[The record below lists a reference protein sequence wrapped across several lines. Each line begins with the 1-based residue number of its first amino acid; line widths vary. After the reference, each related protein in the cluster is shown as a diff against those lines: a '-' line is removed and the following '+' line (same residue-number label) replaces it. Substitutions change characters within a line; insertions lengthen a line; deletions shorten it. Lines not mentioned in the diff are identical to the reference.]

1 MKSRLFGLQEW
12 IWRAFVRGALIPLV
26 LVEFVLIAVY
36 LIANNSIH
44 TAQTNYLR
52 EVAHSELDMASYR
65 ESHLIDSQLREIGQ
79 LAELY
84 CTLTTQALL
93 QPKVKLITPPKL
105 AITPTGV
112 RYSPTNTGG
121 AASFYSNVTPLKQQN
136 LETVARLTTLDALMA
151 GIQKRHPFITSIY
164 FNSWD
169 GYNHIYP
176 WFYTPDQYPHNIW
189 VPEFNFYYLADAEH
203 NPKRE
208 QVWTDVYL
216 DPAGQG
222 WMMSAIA
229 PVYREDFLEGVVG
242 LDITVGTL
250 LKQINHLSVPWNG
263 YAVLVSD
270 QLNIMALPQVGERDF
285 GLRELTH
292 HSYEDAVRK
301 ELFKPED
308 FNLAKRH
315 ATKALA
321 EAIRQQPKGIINLH
335 LGQQSKLVAWNTVP
349 STNWHLLMVVDEHNV
364 YAETETLSQHY
375 KQIGYLMIGGLV
387 LFYILFFAFMWWRA
401 RHLSSALLNPIQGIQ
416 DMMAEIGQGHWN
428 PKRPDS
434 QIQELHNMVQH
445 TINMEE
451 QLQYSE
457 QQRNRTQQRLELVL
471 ESATESLWE
480 CDLHSHWIFLRGR
493 FRQRFG
499 LPADSISEAAFLRRI
514 HPDDLEA
521 FKQSKRLTQQQDAP
535 CDIEFR
541 FKDAHDQ
548 YHWLLGRGRIV
559 EYDRGTGAPLLVAG
573 TYVDIDALKRT
584 EADLR
589 QATLEAQA
597 ASQAKS
603 RFISSISHELRTPLN
618 AIYGFA
624 QLMQLE
630 QEQRNLSP
638 TPPKNSE
645 YLRELLVASQH
656 LNALVSD
663 ILDWTSLQAEHPKI
677 DMQPVCVA
685 AILSECAEL
694 VRLEAARHNLQFKVD
709 LPDPALHISAD
720 PHRLRQIMLNLLSNA
735 IKYNRAHGSVHLGY
749 HIQDTQIR
757 LSVTD
762 TGKGIA
768 PELHSHLFEPFQR
781 LGQEHTAIKGTGIG
795 LSLCRALANLLDAQI
810 GFTSSPE
817 QGSCFWVECSIVA
830 EPPASA
836 SEQPPLTNPN

>member
-1 MKSRLFGLQEW
+1 MKSRLFGLREW

-26 LVEFVLIAVY
+26 LVESVLIAVY
-36 LIANNSIH
+36 LIANTSIH
-44 TAQTNYLR
+44 KAQTNYLR
-52 EVAHSELDMASYR
+52 EVAHSELDMASHR
-65 ESHLIDSQLREIGQ
+65 ESYLIDSQLKEIGQ

-84 CTLTTQALL
+84 RHLTTQALL
-93 QPKVKLITPPKL
+93 YPKVKLITPPKL

-112 RYSPTNTGG
+112 RYTPVDTGG
-121 AASFYSNVTPLKQQN
+121 AASFYSNITPIKLQDLDKI
-136 LETVARLTTLDALMA
+136 ARLSTLDTLME

-189 VPEFNFYYLADAEH
+189 VPEFNFYYLADAQH
-203 NPKRE
+203 NPKRQ

-229 PVYREDFLEGVVG
+229 PVYRDDFLEGVVG

-270 QLNIMALPQVGERDF
+270 QLNIMALPELGERDF
-285 GLRELTH
+285 GLRELTQ

-301 ELFKPED
+301 ELLKPED

-315 ATKALA
+315 TTQALA
-321 EAIRQQPKGIINLH
+321 QAIRQQPKGIINLH

-349 STNWHLLMVVDEHNV
+349 STNWHLLMVVDERNV

-375 KQIGYLMIGGLV
+375 KHIGYLMIGGLV

-401 RHLSSALLNPIQGIQ
+401 RHLSSALLTPIQGIQ
-416 DMMAEIGQGHWN
+416 DMMAEIGRGHWN
-428 PKRPDS
+428 PERPES
-434 QIQELHNMVQH
+434 QIQELQNMVQH

-451 QLQYSE
+451 QLQHSE

-471 ESATESLWE
+471 DSATESLWE
-480 CDLHSHWIFLRGR
+480 CDLHSGWTFLRGR

-499 LPADSISEAAFLRRI
+499 LPADSISEAAFLRHI

-521 FKQSKRLTQQQDAP
+521 FKQSKRLTQQQDVP
-535 CDIEFR
+535 CETEFR
-541 FKDAHDQ
+541 FKDANDQ

-559 EYDRGTGAPLLVAG
+559 EYDRGTGTPLLMAG
-573 TYVDIDALKRT
+573 TYVDIDALKQT
-584 EADLR
+584 EANLR

-624 QLMQLE
+624 QLIQLE
-630 QEQRNLSP
+630 QEQR
-638 TPPKNSE
+638 TFDTACQNSE

-656 LNALVSD
+656 LNALVND
-663 ILDWTSLQAEHPKI
+663 ILDWTSIQAEHPKI
-677 DMQPVCVA
+677 DMQAVSVA
-685 AILSECAEL
+685 AILNECAEL
-694 VRLEAARHNLQFKVD
+694 VRLEVVRHELQLRLE
-709 LPDPALHISAD
+709 LPDPRIKILAD
-720 PHRLRQIMLNLLSNA
+720 PRRLRQILLNLLSNA
-735 IKYNRAHGSVHLGY
+735 IKYNHPQGVIRLGY
-749 HIQDTQIR
+749 QIQDAQIR

-768 PELHSHLFEPFQR
+768 PELQPHLFEPFQR
-781 LGQEHTAIKGTGIG
+781 LGQENTAIQGTGIG
-795 LSLCRALANLLDAQI
+795 LSLCRELAKLLKAHI
-810 GFTSSPE
+810 GFTSTLE
-817 QGSCFWVECSIVA
+817 QGSCFWVEFPIMA
-830 EPPASA
+830 PQGTEPS
-836 SEQPPLTNPN
+836 S